1 MLAVLAIMAT
11 SASNQGTVLMTLLT
25 YVLIPVGMTV
35 IIVLIDGM
43 QPTE

>member
-1 MLAVLAIMAT
+1 
-11 SASNQGTVLMTLLT
+11 LLT
-25 YVLIPVGMTV
+25 YVLIPIGMSV